1 MLYRVHRH
9 GWLPQSRLPHH
20 CLQNHPSQP
29 ITGLKFVHVRHD
41 HRPYLRHDDDRQH
54 QSRQ

>member
-1 MLYRVHRH
+1 MLYRVHRR
-9 GWLPQSRLPHH
+9 GWLQQSQSPHH

-41 HRPYLRHDDDRQH
+41 HRPCLRRDDDRQH